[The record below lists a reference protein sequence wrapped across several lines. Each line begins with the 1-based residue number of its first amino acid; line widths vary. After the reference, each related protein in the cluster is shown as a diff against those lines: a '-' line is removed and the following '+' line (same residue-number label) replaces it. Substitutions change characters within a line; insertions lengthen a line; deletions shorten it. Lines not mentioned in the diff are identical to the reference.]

1 MQWKLLLSSSIVY
14 DDSNNTD
21 KDEVSMYQ
29 NINYS
34 VNM

>member
-14 DDSNNTD
+14 DDANNTV

-29 NINYS
+29 NINYC